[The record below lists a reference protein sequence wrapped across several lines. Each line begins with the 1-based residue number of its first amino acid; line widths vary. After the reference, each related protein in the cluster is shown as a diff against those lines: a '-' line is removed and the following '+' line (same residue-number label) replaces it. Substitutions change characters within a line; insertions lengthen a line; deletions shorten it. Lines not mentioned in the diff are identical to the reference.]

1 MMNMID
7 NGVEKFISFEI
18 INDGERLGYEITFV
32 DYYNKV
38 CKKLVTTMDEV
49 RCYQECKASWVE

>member
-1 MMNMID
+1 MNMID

-32 DYYNKV
+32 DYYGLT
-38 CKKLVTTMDEV
+38 CKKLVPTMGEV
-49 RCYQECKASWVE
+49 KCFQDCKASCVE